1 MAFVLGDSP
10 LHRLTVD
17 EVMRM
22 LEAGVFEDPQRL
34 ELLHGVLTE
43 KSVRSPEHRLLKR
56 YLAAWLDG
64 PDREVFVEDPV
75 VVPDRMS
82 LPEPDIAVVPPGE
95 YRHEHPGDAYLIIE
109 VAMTSLKTD
118 LQVKPSLYAAM
129 GVPDYW
135 VVDVVSR
142 RVHVHR
148 DPTPDGYATLTTH
161 GPAGTLTPLE
171 VDVPALDLAA
181 LFDGLR

>member
-22 LEAGVFEDPQRL
+22 LDAGVFEDPQRL

-43 KSVRSPEHRLLKR
+43 KSVKSPEHRLLKR
-56 YLAAWLDG
+56 HLAAWLDG

-75 VVPDRMS
+75 VAGRMS
-82 LPEPDIAVVPPGE
+82 LPEPDVAVVPPGE
-95 YRHEHPGDAYLIIE
+95 YRHEHPTDAYLIIE
-109 VAMTSLKTD
+109 VAITSLKTD
-118 LQVKPSLYAAM
+118 LQVKPPLYAVM

-135 VVDVVSR
+135 VVDVVAR
-142 RVHVHR
+142 RIHVHR
-148 DPTPDGYATLTTH
+148 DPTPDGYAHITTH
-161 GPAGTLTPLE
+161 GPAGTLAPLA
-171 VDVPALDLAA
+171 VDVPPLDLQA

>member
-22 LEAGVFEDPQRL
+22 LDAGVFEDPQRL

-43 KSVRSPEHRLLKR
+43 KSVKSTEHSVLKR
-56 YLAAWLDG
+56 RLARWLHKQEH
-64 PDREVFVEDPV
+64 EVFVEDPV

-82 LPEPDIAVVPPGE
+82 LPEPDIAVVVPGDHL
-95 YRHEHPGDAYLIIE
+95 HEHPSAAYLVIE
-109 VAMTSLKTD
+109 VAKTSLKTD
-118 LQVKPSLYAAM
+118 LHVKPPLYAAM
-129 GVPDYW
+129 GVPDHW
-135 VVDVVSR
+135 VVDVVAR

-148 DPTPDGYATLTTH
+148 DPTPDGYATITAH
-161 GPAGTLTPLE
+161 GPSGTLAPLA
-171 VDVPALDLAA
+171 VDVPPLDLHA